1 MKEEIIEKLKELIEQ
16 PVEEIKETVE
26 ELKQSFYKI
35 KKAELDDLRKLF
47 VEEGGAEEDFV
58 TPADEKEEELKTL
71 LNSYKEKK
79 AALMAEQQRIREE
92 NLALK
97 LQIIEDIKALCE
109 KADEVGKRYPDFQH
123 LQQRFKE
130 ITAVPQQHV
139 SELWKNYQIQV
150 ENYYELLKI
159 NKELRDYDF
168 KKNFENKLH
177 LCESAEKL
185 TEEQDVISAFHQLQ
199 KLHEEWREIGPVAKE
214 HREEL
219 WNRFKEASGI
229 VNKKHQKHFDDLRE
243 KEQAN
248 ENEKIALCEW
258 VEAIDLKDLNSFNK
272 WEDKTK
278 ELLEIQEKW
287 KQIGF
292 APKKINGELFDR
304 FRKACNEFFEVKSN
318 FFKAV
323 KDEMNSNL
331 EKKRLLCEKAE
342 ELKESTDWKK
352 ASDQLVEL
360 QKEWKKTGPVNKKH
374 SDAIW
379 KRFIGACDY
388 FFERKNKEFASGKE
402 IELNNLAQK
411 REIISKLEAI
421 DETTDAT
428 DAAKIVRG
436 LMDEFNALGHVPFK
450 EKDKIYNAYHA
461 VIDKHF
467 ARLNMQ
473 ESRNRL
479 QNFKSSISSM
489 GDGGNAQN
497 KLYREREKLMRT
509 YEGIKNE
516 LKTYENNIGFL
527 TTSSKSGGG
536 LVKELNKKIQK
547 LKDDMEIVAQK
558 IAIIDESIS

>member
-1 MKEEIIEKLKELIEQ
+1 MKQEIIEKLKELIEQ

-35 KKAELDDLRKLF
+35 KKAEVDELRKLF
-47 VEEGGAEEDFV
+47 IEEGGAEEDFV

-92 NLALK
+92 NLTLK

-109 KADEVGKRYPDFQH
+109 KADEVGKRYPDFQQ

-139 SELWKNYQIQV
+139 SDLWKNYQVQV

-177 LCESAEKL
+177 LCETAEKL

-219 WNRFKEASGI
+219 WNRFKEASGV

-248 ENEKIALCEW
+248 ENEKVALCEW
-258 VEAIDLKDLNSFNK
+258 VEAIDLKELNSFNK

-304 FRKACNEFFEVKSN
+304 FRKACNDFFDVKSN

-331 EKKRLLCEKAE
+331 EKKRILCEKAE
-342 ELKESTDWKK
+342 ELKESSDWKK

-360 QKEWKKTGPVNKKH
+360 QKEWKKTGPVSKKH

-402 IELNNLAQK
+402 IEQNNLTQK
-411 REIISKLEAI
+411 REIIAKLEAI
-421 DETTDAT
+421 DETIDAT
-428 DAAKIVRG
+428 EAAKTVRG

-450 EKDKIYNAYHA
+450 EKDKVYNAYHA

-489 GDGGNAQN
+489 GDSGNAQN

-516 LKTYENNIGFL
+516 LKNYENNIGFL

-547 LKDDMEIVAQK
+547 LKDDMEIIAQK